1 MSLKLPSKP
10 SLPII
15 ITKLIKEIHDL
26 VDISKFSLMGFSG
39 VRSRGQLSSLGC
51 WPAFPQ
57 P

>member
-1 MSLKLPSKP
+1 VSLKLPSKP